1 VYLGTYGS
9 SGNGNGLSSVVVA
22 KNTSLDTKIKT
33 QISEAIAAI
42 QAIGGN
48 ANVTYSTA
56 LSTDRASVE
65 AAQMKV
71 KTLETT
77 LRTELVTLISNL

>member
-1 VYLGTYGS
+1 MYLGTYGNT
-9 SGNGNGLSSVVVA
+9 GNGKGLSVIVA
-22 KNTSLDTKIKT
+22 AENAALDTKIKT

-48 ANVTYSTA
+48 ADVTFSTA
-56 LSTDRASVE
+56 LSSERASIE
-65 AAQMKV
+65 AAQLKV

-77 LRTELVTLISNL
+77 LRTELLTLISNL